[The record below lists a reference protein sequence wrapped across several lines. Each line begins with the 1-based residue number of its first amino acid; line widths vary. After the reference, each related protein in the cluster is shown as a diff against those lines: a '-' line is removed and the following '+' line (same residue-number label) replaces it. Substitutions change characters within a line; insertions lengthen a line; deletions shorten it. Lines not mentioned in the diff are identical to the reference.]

1 MYEKT
6 SPGLI
11 QLIKRH
17 GLKPTGCS
25 WRDIIIAKGFMS
37 KPYKV
42 STNENNKKK

>member
-17 GLKPTGCS
+17 GLKPTGNPS
-25 WRDIIIAKGFMS
+25 KDIKLARAFMPA
-37 KPYKV
+37 PYKV
-42 STNENNKKK
+42 STNEKNKKK

>member
-37 KPYKV
+37 KPYNKERK
-42 STNENNKKK
+42 TNEKIN